1 MSEQNSS
8 RVKLGRQGLANEEN
22 LIKIVELLVE
32 KGVDVNSCDKY

>member
-1 MSEQNSS
+1 MCACGSNDPS
-8 RVKLGRQGLANEEN
+8 ANEEN